1 MSSSNPLFAQV
12 EALLQMSADDAHEL
26 EVWMDG
32 DCGLCR
38 ASQAWCELRDRRG
51 RLAFRDFRT
60 DDTHRVPLSAEDF
73 ESSMWVRD
81 RDGGLLEGF
90 AAWRRIMEELPR
102 WKWLARLVSLPPL
115 NVVGQR
121 LYRWIAA
128 NRRRFLG

>member
-1 MSSSNPLFAQV
+1 MSSTSPLFVRV
-12 EALLQMSADDAHEL
+12 EGRLHMSAEDAHEL
-26 EVWMDG
+26 EIWMDG

-38 ASQAWCELRDRRG
+38 ASRAWCELRDRRG
-51 RLAFRDFRT
+51 RLVFRDFRT
-60 DDTHRVPLSAEDF
+60 DDTHHVPLRAEDF

-81 RDGGLLEGF
+81 SDGELLEGF
-90 AAWRRIMEELPR
+90 DAWRRIMDELPQ

-128 NRRRFLG
+128 NRHWFRG